1 VRKIVLRWRFR
12 RALRKIERRPALW
25 TLPFRAVRLIV
36 FQALI
41 FALLFIVTPFLI
53 LREVRNIIAFILF
66 LIWRNHKANQI
77 YMNYGWAAREYF
89 LRANPAD
96 YEKFCGG

>member
-1 VRKIVLRWRFR
+1 VKKFVLWWQYR
-12 RALRKIERRPALW
+12 RALRAIENRPALW
-25 TLPFRAVRLIV
+25 TLPFRAIKLVV
-36 FQALI
+36 FQTLI
-41 FALLFIVTPFLI
+41 FALLFVVTPFLI
-53 LREVRNIIAFILF
+53 LREVRNIIAFVIF

-77 YMNYGWAAREYF
+77 YMQHGWIAREYF